1 MKFLGTTAI
10 ATALAA
16 TTVFADT
23 HSESENQNESDKV
36 QVESNAEMNTSGDH
50 GENSQE
56 MDQANAEKG
65 MDQKAQNA
73 SGDWTVS
80 TAEMSDM
87 QGELIRTR
95 DITGGAIYTTSE
107 ANDEGWEDASFDG
120 VNSNWNQIGEIEDVV
135 LSKNGKMTGIV
146 AEVGGFLGL
155 ADKHVVLSVDDAKLV
170 PVDDASYAFVTQF
183 NEEQLEEMN
192 GVDEGFW
199 N

>member
-1 MKFLGTTAI
+1 MKFLGTSAI
-10 ATALAA
+10 AMALAA
-16 TTVFADT
+16 TTAFADS
-23 HSESENQNESDKV
+23 HSESENHNESDKA
-36 QVESNAEMNTSGDH
+36 QVESNAQMNTSGD
-50 GENSQE
+50 GSENSQD
-56 MDQANAEKG
+56 MDQAKAEQG
-65 MDQKAQNA
+65 MDQKARNA

-95 DITGGAIYTTSE
+95 DITGGAIYTTNE
-107 ANDEGWEDASFDG
+107 ANDEGWENASFDA
-120 VNSNWNQIGEIEDVV
+120 VNSDWNQIGEIEDIV

-146 AEVGGFLGL
+146 AEVGGFLGM

-170 PVDDASYAFVTQF
+170 PVDDVSYAFVTQF

>member
-1 MKFLGTTAI
+1 MKLFGTTAI
-10 ATALAA
+10 AMALAA
-16 TTVFADT
+16 TTAFADN
-23 HSESENQNESDKV
+23 HSTSDDHNKSDKA
-36 QVESNAEMNTSGDH
+36 QVESNAEMNASGDH
-50 GENSQE
+50 GEKSKK

-65 MDQKAQNA
+65 MDKKA

-95 DITGGAIYTTSE
+95 DITGGAIYTTNE
-107 ANDEGWEDASFDG
+107 ANDEGWDDASFDG
-120 VNSNWNQIGEIEDVV
+120 VNTDWNQIGEIEDVV

-170 PVDDASYAFVTQF
+170 PVDDVSYAFVTQF
-183 NEEQLEEMN
+183 NEEELEQMK